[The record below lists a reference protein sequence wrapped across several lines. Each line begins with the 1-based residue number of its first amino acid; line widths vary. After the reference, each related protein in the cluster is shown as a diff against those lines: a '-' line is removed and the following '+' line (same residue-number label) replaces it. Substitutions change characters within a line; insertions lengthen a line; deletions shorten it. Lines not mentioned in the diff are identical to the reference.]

1 VRLVRH
7 SCDPSADF
15 TLQLVDCRLRVMLE
29 ARGAISADEEIT
41 VDWSNLVGSV
51 REKLLH
57 CVRCKEPCSESG
69 MESPQ

>member
-1 VRLVRH
+1 
-7 SCDPSADF
+7 
-15 TLQLVDCRLRVMLE
+15 MLE